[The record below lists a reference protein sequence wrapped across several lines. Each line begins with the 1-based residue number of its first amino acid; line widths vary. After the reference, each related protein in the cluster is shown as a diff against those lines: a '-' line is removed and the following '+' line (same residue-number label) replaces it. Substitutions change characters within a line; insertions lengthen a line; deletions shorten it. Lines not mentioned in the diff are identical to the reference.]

1 MHKSLVIFA
10 VGISLG
16 AISPAASPA
25 EAIKA
30 RDSNAISALAHEQA
44 DGGRFKE
51 AESSYR
57 KALSID
63 PLNTA
68 AISGLIDLYR
78 QQGMLAKAQLMTAQL
93 TPAQRNVLGPAL
105 KRIEST
111 LLQDQ
116 ADSRLAKGQQDEAI
130 KYLEQA
136 VRVDADD
143 TLLHSKLAKQYARR
157 GSIAMGLALLDDFQN
172 RHPNDPDALYALAQ
186 YQSDTGDTANALKTL
201 SRIDDAKRT
210 ADMISLQQRLTI
222 KSLAQETKSLMQSGK
237 KDEAVKM
244 LSEAEAIG
252 SGNEELLLMVALTW
266 AEIGEVAHGRALF
279 EKAKAI
285 RTPPSVN
292 WRLRYADFL
301 AMTDSDRELQE
312 ELKTI
317 AGIPN
322 LSPAEKI
329 SLAEMQES
337 AAIRTADKQ
346 ASAGNTGQAHQTLEP
361 FLKQKPGLI
370 RLLLADARVYR
381 AEHKWQPALD
391 IYSRILGWDRQNLD
405 ARSGLVET
413 MSASGDRARALQQLD
428 EWAGDRTANEVYVGR
443 HLSGMYEN
451 LGEYDRAK
459 KVVDSLTANHPD
471 ATYVLYDGWKMAQRA
486 GRLDHEIEYLKKLVV
501 AEPYV
506 RPGSSPKAMSPQ
518 GGSQQKPAFQDE
530 SIGIGEFGSADRIE
544 RDWKEKKLAAL
555 IDRHSDWFSAAI
567 DARNRSGT
575 SGLSEF
581 HSLEIPLEYK
591 SPWHMNDEVFFRADL
606 VKLSAG
612 DVDPS
617 NDRFGSML
625 LCQPPAP
632 PCAPD
637 LLGQSTQGVSV
648 TAGYQRGDFSA
659 DIGTTPRNFPVS
671 NTVGAIRQKGDLG
684 EFGYSLEASR
694 RPVTASFLSFAG
706 ARDPNT
712 GKVWGGVVATGAR
725 LGLSLDKGET
735 FGFWSSLGWHNLTGR
750 NVQSNRRIQVMAGEQ
765 WRMINE
771 ENRRFIVG
779 LTAMYWNFSENA
791 GEYTFGHGGYYSPNK
806 YRSLALPVTYAARSP
821 RFSYMLRGSVS
832 VSRTQMLDAQF
843 YPTDSAL
850 QQAAGNPVYAGGP
863 SSKGTGHS
871 LMAACEYQAAPRLF
885 AGGLF
890 AIDRSDYY
898 APNRALV
905 YLRYSF
911 DHAGAQ
917 PVFLPPEPME
927 PSSQF

>member
-1 MHKSLVIFA
+1 MHRKLVIFA
-10 VGISLG
+10 VSIGLG
-16 AISPAASPA
+16 AISPPA
-25 EAIKA
+25 TSAEPVQAGEA
-30 RDSNAISALAHEQA
+30 NAMAALAQEQA
-44 DGGRFKE
+44 NSGRFKE

-57 KALSID
+57 KALSAD
-63 PLNTA
+63 PLNTG
-68 AISGLIDLYR
+68 AIRGLINLYR
-78 QQGMLAKAQLMTAQL
+78 QQGMLAKAQLVIAQL
-93 TPAQRNVLGPAL
+93 TPAQRNALGPAL

-111 LLQDQ
+111 MLQDQ

-143 TLLHSKLAKQYARR
+143 IGLHFKLAKQYANR
-157 GSIAMGLALLDDFQN
+157 GSIAMGLALLDNFQN

-201 SRIDDAKRT
+201 NRIDVAKRT
-210 ADMISLQQRLTI
+210 RDMASLQQRLTI
-222 KSLAQETKSLMQSGK
+222 KNLAQETRSLMQSGK

-252 SGNEELLLMVALTW
+252 SGNEELLLMVALAW
-266 AEIGEVAHGRALF
+266 AEIGEVAHSRAMF
-279 EKAKAI
+279 EKAKAAH
-285 RTPPSVN
+285 TPPSVN
-292 WRLRYADFL
+292 WHLRYADFL

-312 ELKTI
+312 VLKTI
-317 AGIPN
+317 AGMPN
-322 LSPAEKI
+322 LSPAEKT
-329 SLAEMQES
+329 SLTEMQES

-346 ASAGNTGQAHQTLEP
+346 ASAGNTALAHQTLEP

-370 RLLLADARVYR
+370 RMLLADARVYR
-381 AEHKWQPALD
+381 AEHKWQPALV
-391 IYSRILGWDRQNLD
+391 IYSRILGWDKQNLD

-413 MSASGDRARALQQLD
+413 LSASGDRAKALQQLD
-428 EWAGDRTANEVYVGR
+428 EWAADRTANEVYIGR

-451 LGEYDRAK
+451 LGEYDRAR
-459 KVVDSLTANHPD
+459 KVVDSLIANHPD

-506 RPGSSPKAMSPQ
+506 RPGSSPKTMSPQ
-518 GGSQQKPAFQDE
+518 GGSQQKPALQDE
-530 SIGIGEFGSADRIE
+530 GIGIGEFGSADRIE

-555 IDRHSDWFSAAI
+555 IDRRSDWFSAAI
-567 DARNRSGT
+567 DVRNRSGT

-581 HSLEIPLEYK
+581 HSLEIPLEFK
-591 SPWHMNDEVFFRADL
+591 MPWHAGDEVFFRADL
-606 VKLSAG
+606 IKLGAG

-617 NDRFGSML
+617 NDRFGSMQ
-625 LCQPPAP
+625 LCQPNCTQAS
-632 PCAPD
+632 
-637 LLGQSTQGVSV
+637 LGQAAQGMSF

-659 DIGTTPRNFPVS
+659 DIGTTPRNFPAS
-671 NTVGAIRQKGDLG
+671 NAVGAVRQKGDLG

-725 LGLSLDKGET
+725 MGLSLDKGET

-832 VSRTQMLDAQF
+832 VSRTQMHDAQF

-871 LMAACEYQAAPRLF
+871 LMAACEYQATPRLF

-917 PVFLPPEPME
+917 PVFMPPEPME